1 MKRTTKT
8 MILFRIAGLIMAGVS
23 ILLVCAEYAILCA
36 IRAIGAGVAAW
47 LGITGAAAG
56 GVVLLSYIAVI
67 GLILAVAVG
76 ILVTAYGSW
85 WLLTH

>member
-8 MILFRIAGLIMAGVS
+8 MIVFRIAGLILAGVS
-23 ILLVCAEYAILCA
+23 ILLICAEYAILCA
-36 IRAIGAGVAAW
+36 IGAIGSGVAAW
-47 LGITGAAAG
+47 LGATGAAAS